1 MKLPTDDFLKNE
13 INQMLE
19 NYQNGKFD
27 ISLNLALSILKKDP
41 KHNLTIKI
49 LGSIYEQQ
57 DKLDESLKMYQKSLA
72 LDNNDPE
79 AHNNL
84 GLVLQKQGKL
94 QEAMLS
100 LKKAIALKPDFI
112 IAIYNLG
119 NTLKEI
125 GNLEDAEINLKR
137 CIELKPNFIEAYIN
151 LANTQSENNHFKDA
165 ERSLKKCIELK
176 QNFIPA
182 HYNLGNLLKKLG
194 RLDEAMTSYNYLLKL
209 KPSYKP
215 ALLGRGQIF
224 FIKKK
229 FDQALNDFDNCN
241 TSESRARA
249 LITLYNSGNIDE
261 IYQRINNNAKLDEKN
276 LRVAAFSSFI
286 SHKENKETKNNFCK
300 NPLEFLYFS
309 NLSSHLKNSDKF
321 IDDLIDQIKHINASW
336 EPSNKTTI
344 KGFQS
349 TKNLFVDPKGKIKD
363 LQKII
368 IDELQKYNLKFKD
381 KSCLFINEWPLKKN
395 LFGWHVIL
403 QQQGYQDPHI
413 HPAGWLSGVIYLK
426 VVPSLE
432 KNEGAIE
439 FSLNAQNYSDVKSPK
454 FIHQPKKG
462 DIVFFPSSLH
472 HRTIPFTTNT
482 DRIIISF
489 DLLPDR

>member
-19 NYQNGKFD
+19 NYQKGKFD

-84 GLVLQKQGKL
+84 GLVLQKLGRL

-125 GNLEDAEINLKR
+125 GNLEEAEINLKR

-151 LANTQSENNHFKDA
+151 LANTQSENNNFKDA

>member
-57 DKLDESLKMYQKSLA
+57 DKLDDSLKMYQKSLA

-84 GLVLQKQGKL
+84 GLVLQKLGRL

-100 LKKAIALKPDFI
+100 LKKAITLKPDFI

>member
-19 NYQNGKFD
+19 NYQKGKFD

-84 GLVLQKQGKL
+84 GLVLQKLGRL

-151 LANTQSENNHFKDA
+151 LANTQSENNNFKDA